1 VDGRDN
7 QQGAPADTRDPGPH
21 ELIVPPGSPG
31 WLADLIGRA
40 QLAVN
45 NQYQLFGSGTSRT
58 IDPVEFTSPEV
69 ASDGVPQHYT
79 NAAAQVADSFA
90 GLDETD
96 RKILQLGA
104 QAGVISVHSRKWINS
119 TIDTL
124 NDQLGAFTA
133 VPLSDQDQVQVLSSV
148 QSALDTVSQTVSN
161 AVDANE
167 KLQHDAAL
175 IAQSQGVPA
184 N

>member
-1 VDGRDN
+1 
-7 QQGAPADTRDPGPH
+7 
-21 ELIVPPGSPG
+21 
-31 WLADLIGRA
+31 LADLVSHA

-58 IDPVEFTSPEV
+58 VDPVDFAARVTAPVV
-69 ASDGVPQHYT
+69 AGEHVPQHYT
-79 NAAAQVADSFA
+79 DAAAQVADSFA
-90 GLDETD
+90 GLDATD
-96 RKILQLGA
+96 RKIMQLGT

-119 TIDTL
+119 TVDTL

-133 VPLSDQDQVQVLSSV
+133 VPLSDQDQRQVLASV
-148 QSALDTVSQTVSN
+148 QTALDTVSQTVSN
-161 AVDANE
+161 AVQANH

-175 IAQSQGVPA
+175 IAQAHGVPA